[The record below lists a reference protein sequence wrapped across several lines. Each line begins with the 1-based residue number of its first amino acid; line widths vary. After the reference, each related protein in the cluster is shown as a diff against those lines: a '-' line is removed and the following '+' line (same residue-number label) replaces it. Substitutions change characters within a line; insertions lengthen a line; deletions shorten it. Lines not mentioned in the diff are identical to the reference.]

1 MANRKDE
8 PYGYAKQ
15 KLIFL
20 RDMFEEYTDADH
32 GLSMKEIQEK
42 IKAQYDINPDRKTII
57 SDIDILEGYGLDIQ
71 RATGRRKDYRLL
83 KGKDDFDNVEVKI
96 LIDLVQSSRFLPPSV
111 SASLIRKLEKVSSVH
126 ERKKLKRKVIVPNRE
141 QSENKSVLYAM
152 DSIHEAI
159 EANKQILF
167 KYYSYDINKKK
178 YYHHW
183 GNTYRVSPYA
193 LLFREGVYYLIAI
206 PAKDTRLRMYRV
218 DHMEEVYLS
227 HADRLNEE
235 VFHAVNLEEFANSTF
250 GLSVKRNCDVTL
262 NAHVSLIDA
271 VIDRFGMGIEFTPV
285 TEDIFMFTV
294 SVTLSPE
301 FYGWVVSFGGRMKIV
316 APRMAL
322 WQFHRITSKCSDYG
336 LHRSASAMNVFYR
349 GI

>member
-1 MANRKDE
+1 
-8 PYGYAKQ
+8 
-15 KLIFL
+15 
-20 RDMFEEYTDADH
+20 MFEEYTDADH

-111 SASLIRKLEKVSSVH
+111 SASLIRKLEKV
-126 ERKKLKRKVIVPNRE
+126 
-141 QSENKSVLYAM
+141 KSVLYAM

-271 VIDRFGMGIEFTPV
+271 VIDRFGMGIEFNPV

-322 WQFHRITSKCSDYG
+322 WQFHRIPSKCSDYG